1 MLIRIMWCKERE
13 DNIKKMLSSL
23 PKETEVIW
31 DTDHNSCH
39 TLQRVVDS
47 NEAILIMEDD
57 IELCKDFYNKAL
69 KEIEQ
74 RPNEFIMFYSCWI
87 IEATEAKRKE
97 MWQKYPN
104 VAVTTQAFYLPAWL
118 GKELKEFAKTNISC
132 NKHRYSMG
140 IAVFLNNKWIEKYL
154 VLPSLV
160 QHIWKESIIPWI
172 SHRHQSKTYKY
183 DLDN

>member
-47 NEAILIMEDD
+47 NEDILILEDD

-69 KEIEQ
+69 KEIEK
-74 RPNEFIMFYSCWI
+74 RKDTVIMFYCAV
-87 IEATEAKRKE
+87 IEEIEKRREKRDVE
-97 MWQKYPN
+97 YHRPN
-104 VAVTTQAFYLPAWL
+104 IFTQAFYLPAWL
-118 GKELKEFAKTNISC
+118 GKELKEFIKTDEYC
-132 NKHRYSMG
+132 NKHRYSIG
-140 IAVFLNNKWIEKYL
+140 INKFLKNKWIKRYI

-172 SHRHQSKTYKY
+172 SRRHKSLTYKY
-183 DLDN
+183 D